1 MSTFAATRP
10 GRRSVQLPPGFQLGT
25 ATAAYQIEGAASTGG
40 RGASIWDWFASLE
53 GKTDNGDTGAVAC
66 DHYNLWREDV
76 ALIARLGF
84 KAYRFSIS
92 WSRVLPDGRR
102 GENDGGVN
110 EAGVAFYGSL
120 IDALVAAGIEPIV
133 TLYHWDLP
141 LMLEHGGDPDEPMG
155 WLNKETARAFA
166 SYAGLC
172 FERFGDRVKTWITV
186 NEPWCCAALGY
197 CSGEFAPGRS
207 SSPATEPYAC
217 AHNLLL
223 GHAFAVEVYDTHFRA
238 SQGGKIAITLN
249 MDWKFPK
256 DPQSVGDVAATERAL
271 DWGLGW
277 FADPVYTGDYPP
289 AMRKTCGER
298 LPAFTPEE
306 SALLKGSNDFFG
318 LNSYVERRAA
328 AAAAAATPARYCCCR
343 WCAVTTSTTYNY
355 CTLLL
360 LTNSSPPLLGTRRT
374 AAPFPSARTT
384 ATATATAEATAGATI
399 RRTTRRGS
407 SKW

>member
-1 MSTFAATRP
+1 MTTFAATRP

-141 LMLEHGGDPDEPMG
+141 LTLHDHLGGWHTPDNQRMLDEFVKCAELSLPPCHGWPS
-155 WLNKETARAFA
+155 LRQCTAA
-166 SYAGLC
+166 
-172 FERFGDRVKTWITV
+172 
-186 NEPWCCAALGY
+186 
-197 CSGEFAPGRS
+197 
-207 SSPATEPYAC
+207 
-217 AHNLLL
+217 
-223 GHAFAVEVYDTHFRA
+223 
-238 SQGGKIAITLN
+238 Q
-249 MDWKFPK
+249 
-256 DPQSVGDVAATERAL
+256 
-271 DWGLGW
+271 
-277 FADPVYTGDYPP
+277 
-289 AMRKTCGER
+289 
-298 LPAFTPEE
+298 
-306 SALLKGSNDFFG
+306 
-318 LNSYVERRAA
+318 
-328 AAAAAATPARYCCCR
+328 
-343 WCAVTTSTTYNY
+343 
-355 CTLLL
+355 CTLH
-360 LTNSSPPLLGTRRT
+360 SVH
-374 AAPFPSARTT
+374 
-384 ATATATAEATAGATI
+384 
-399 RRTTRRGS
+399 
-407 SKW
+407 